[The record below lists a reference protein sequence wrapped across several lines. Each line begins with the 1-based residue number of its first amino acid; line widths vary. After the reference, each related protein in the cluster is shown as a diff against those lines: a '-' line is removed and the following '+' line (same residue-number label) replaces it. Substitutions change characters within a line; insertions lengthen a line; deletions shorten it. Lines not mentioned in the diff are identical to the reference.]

1 MSLHGGDDMAI
12 KCKSC
17 GHKIMEVTAPK
28 LCPKCG
34 GVMVPFV
41 EKKEGKKTK
50 DKYLERLEE

>member
-1 MSLHGGDDMAI
+1 MAI
-12 KCKSC
+12 KCKGC
-17 GHKIMEVTAPK
+17 GHKLVGYNSPR

-50 DKYLERLEE
+50 EKFLEKLED

>member
-1 MSLHGGDDMAI
+1 MAI
-12 KCKSC
+12 KCKGC
-17 GHKIMEVTAPK
+17 GHKVVEYNTPR

-50 DKYLERLEE
+50 EKFLEKLED

>member
-1 MSLHGGDDMAI
+1 MGI

-17 GHKIMEVTAPK
+17 GHKIAEFKTPR

-41 EKKEGKKTK
+41 EKTDGKKK
-50 DKYLERLEE
+50 KEEFLEKLED